1 MKAWAASLAVLL
13 ASGAAQAA
21 TPPPVANRLAVIDNA
36 YDRCVVAAKTNTEFG
51 LCGGQRLKA
60 DDQLLNDLWKR
71 VYAASRGSAKTA
83 LLAEQR
89 LWITYKD
96 KSCSWWLY
104 GQGREGQV
112 LHYPI
117 CRSTI
122 IEDRVRLLD
131 SLGTGAP

>member
-13 ASGAAQAA
+13 AHGAAQAA
-21 TPPPVANRLAVIDNA
+21 TPLVANRLAVIDNA
-36 YDRCVVAAKTNTEFG
+36 YDRCVAAAKTNTDFG
-51 LCGGQRLKA
+51 LCGGHRLKA
-60 DDQLLNDLWKR
+60 DDQLLNDVWKR
-71 VYAASRGSAKTA
+71 VYAASKGSAKTA

-112 LHYPI
+112 LHYPH

-122 IEDRVRLLD
+122 IEDRVRLLN
-131 SLGTGAP
+131 SLGIDAP

>member
-13 ASGAAQAA
+13 AHGAAQAA
-21 TPPPVANRLAVIDNA
+21 TPLVANRLAAIDNA
-36 YDRCVVAAKTNTEFG
+36 YDRCVAAAKTNMDFG
-51 LCGGQRLKA
+51 LCGGHRLKA
-60 DDQLLNDLWKR
+60 DDELLNEIWKR
-71 VYAASRGSAKTA
+71 VHGASRGSAKTA

-104 GQGREGQV
+104 GRGREGQV
-112 LHYPI
+112 LHYPM

-131 SLGTGAP
+131 SLASAAP